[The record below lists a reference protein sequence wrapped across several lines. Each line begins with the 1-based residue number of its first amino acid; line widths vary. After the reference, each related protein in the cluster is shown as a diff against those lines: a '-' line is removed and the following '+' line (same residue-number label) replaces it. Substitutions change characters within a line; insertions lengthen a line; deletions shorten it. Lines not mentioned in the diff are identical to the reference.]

1 MSGQRIAVVGA
12 GMAGMSAAF
21 RLQEAGLEPVVFERD
36 DRVGGRIWTV
46 EQGGYL
52 MDLGAAVYLGTYRE
66 AIETIKDVGLSGQ
79 LRELPTIGAMPRQGT
94 LHEFEFSKPIRTA
107 LTTKA
112 ISPAGKLRAIKLAVM
127 LLRNL
132 KYLGY
137 SDYSQITAIDNEST
151 LDYSRRALDTELEQ
165 YATEPL
171 VRGTWAADDGES
183 SNALM
188 LWSIK
193 NMLAPTVWSLDDGM
207 DTLARTIASRVTTR
221 LSHPVTNVTEL
232 DDRVEVSFSA
242 PDGSGEQVETFDG
255 AVIATTAKPALAIF
269 PQMDENHRALYETAR
284 YRGLVTVALGL
295 NRPPTDKAT
304 YILIP
309 RVEDPDFIAVIAD
322 HIKAL
327 NRAPAGKSMY
337 TLLGSHEY
345 LHRTWDRP
353 DELVLEDALACAS
366 RYHGDVSSSLE
377 QHRIVRWEEVVPVVD
392 TGRFGLMARFKERL
406 DPSARVQLASDLDR
420 IPGVNGAL
428 VSGWEAADRVAAGA
442 GAWRMPSRFAE
453 IPAGH
458 RGDGGDRDGLAEGP
472 AGPGTR
478 RGTGV
483 SSGVRRTRA

>member
-1 MSGQRIAVVGA
+1 MSGQRIAVIGA
-12 GMAGMSAAF
+12 GMAGMSAAY
-21 RLQEAGLEPVVFERD
+21 RLAQAGLEPVVFERE

-66 AIETIKDVGLSGQ
+66 AIDLIREVGLGGQ
-79 LRELPTIGAMPRQGT
+79 LRELPGIGAMPRQGV
-94 LHEFEFSKPIRTA
+94 LHEFDYSKPIRTA
-107 LTTKA
+107 LSTKA
-112 ISPAGKLRAIKLAVM
+112 ISPAGKLRAVKLAVM

-132 KYLGY
+132 RYLGY
-137 SDYSQITAIDNEST
+137 SDYSQITAVDNEST
-151 LDYSRRALDTELEQ
+151 LDYSRRALNQELEQ

-207 DTLARTIASRVTTR
+207 DTLARTIAGRVTAK
-221 LSHPVTNVTEL
+221 LSHTIANVTEL
-232 DDRVEVSFSA
+232 EDRVEVTYL
-242 PDGSGEQVETFDG
+242 PDGGAEQTETFDG
-255 AVIATTAKPALAIF
+255 AVIATTAKPALAMF
-269 PQMDENHRALYETAR
+269 PQMDANHRALYETAR

-295 NRPPTDKAT
+295 NRMPTDRAT

-322 HIKAL
+322 HIKAH
-327 NRAPAGKSMY
+327 NRAPAGKSLY

-345 LHRTWDRP
+345 LHRTWDRS
-353 DELVLEDALACAS
+353 DELVLEDAIACAS
-366 RYHGDVSSSLE
+366 RYHGDVAGSLE

-392 TGRFGLMARFKERL
+392 TGRFGLINRFKQQL
-406 DPSARVQLASDLDR
+406 NPSARVQFASDLDR

-428 VSGWEAADRVAAGA
+428 VSGLEAADRVAAGA
-442 GAWRMPSRFAE
+442 GAWHMPSRFAAAV
-453 IPAGH
+453 PAG
-458 RGDGGDRDGLAEGP
+458 D
-472 AGPGTR
+472 
-478 RGTGV
+478 
-483 SSGVRRTRA
+483 